1 MATTTN
7 STQDCADIGEVEIIA
22 IDKISN
28 VNQTL
33 GDSKE
38 NPIFIVE
45 EEPNSV
51 TKTAGTTNSQIQHDF
66 HLNEAERL
74 AKFEDLFHVDRE
86 EYWKQVYEEV
96 EFLKLK
102 EMVKEVANEMNNS
115 NV

>member
-7 STQDCADIGEVEIIA
+7 FTQDCADIGEVEIID

-38 NPIFIVE
+38 NPIIIVE

-66 HLNEAERL
+66 
-74 AKFEDLFHVDRE
+74 
-86 EYWKQVYEEV
+86 
-96 EFLKLK
+96 
-102 EMVKEVANEMNNS
+102 
-115 NV
+115 